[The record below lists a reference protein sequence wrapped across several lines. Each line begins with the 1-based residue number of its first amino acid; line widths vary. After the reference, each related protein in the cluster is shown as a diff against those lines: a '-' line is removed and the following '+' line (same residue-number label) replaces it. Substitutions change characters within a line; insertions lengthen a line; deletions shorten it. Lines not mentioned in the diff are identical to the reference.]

1 MASVL
6 VLGAA
11 WVDVEGENLM
21 GIEPLISL
29 LIYVQIACLF
39 VNLALW
45 IMRILNTP
53 EPIRQI
59 ILIILALILLL
70 WILRTLGIFVF

>member
-1 MASVL
+1 M
-6 VLGAA
+6 
-11 WVDVEGENLM
+11 M
-21 GIEPLISL
+21 GIEFLVSL
-29 LIYVQIACLF
+29 LIYVLIACLF
-39 VNLALW
+39 IYLALW
-45 IMRILNTP
+45 IMRVLNTP